1 MGKRISKMVS
11 NLNLKLIKER
21 GVDKKERDQVNGR
34 DFNKYSVILA
44 VAVSVLMII
53 ACVVYTTMIKNML
66 NDETQSHLLEV
77 SNQNAVI
84 LEGEINSNIKV
95 LESISTFISEK
106 RGLDNESILKL
117 MKSEANKHSFARMSI
132 ILPNNRAYVSDGTV
146 IDYEGYQSILQKAKS
161 GASTI
166 SDVMHSTIDDKRVIV
181 YAVPIY
187 IEGEVRAALT
197 ATNHLDTLEEKLD
210 VPFFDGNGYVYVIR
224 NDGEIILNNN
234 EKDAI
239 VKDGKNIFEGT
250 PSYENGNILEELKN
264 DFLNG
269 KSGVKRV
276 KSIDGKE
283 KFMGYVPLNNMKKWY
298 SVSVVPANIAFSK
311 ASSVISLTIALCS
324 FIIITGGIFFGYIIR
339 LRNKNKQTIEYLA
352 FKDKVTGFGNLNKFK
367 IETLKLLRKN
377 KDEKYAIIQLDIDKF
392 KYINDVFGY
401 DEGNKV
407 LVHISNVIDSKL
419 DCDEIFGRVNGDIFL
434 ILMKYKEEQ
443 DIMDFIELI
452 NRDVDNFEDLVVY
465 GYKVTL
471 NYGIYKI
478 VDTTMEINRMIDRAN
493 VAAKTLKDNGNGYY
507 CFFNDEIRK
516 RILNERE
523 IENTMHLAL
532 KNKEFIPYF
541 QPQYDLKS
549 GKIVGVEAL
558 IRWITPEKGLV
569 PPNDF
574 IPIFEKNGFIIELDK
589 YVLEEVC
596 KIVKSWIDEGIDP
609 IMVSINMSRLHLH
622 NTNFIDSF
630 EEIIKKYDVPASLIE
645 LEITES
651 AVFDNIAI
659 FNDIIDKLKKIGF
672 VISMDDFGSGYSSL
686 NLLKDV
692 TMDILKL
699 DRDFFNKSYATE
711 RDKIVVTS
719 IVEMAKQLNMKV
731 VAEGVETEGQVDF
744 LKDINCHMAQGYYFA
759 RPMPREE
766 FEKLN
771 FKKDK

>member
-11 NLNLKLIKER
+11 NLSLKEIKER
-21 GVDKKERDQVNGR
+21 DADKKERDSVSSK

-53 ACVVYTTMIKNML
+53 ACVVYTTMIKDML
-66 NDETQSHLLEV
+66 NEETQSHLLEV

-84 LEGEINSNIKV
+84 LDSEINSNVKV
-95 LESISTFISEK
+95 LEAISNTIAEEEK
-106 RGLDNESILKL
+106 LDSDKLLNIMKNE
-117 MKSEANKHSFARMSI
+117 ADKHAFARMSI
-132 ILPNNRAYVSDGTV
+132 VLPNNRAYMSDGMV
-146 IDYEGYQSILQKAKS
+146 IDYEGYKNMFKDASAGKS
-161 GASTI
+161 SI
-166 SDVMHSTIDDKRVIV
+166 SDVMYSTIDNKKIIV

-187 IEGEVRAALT
+187 ISGEVKAVLT
-197 ATNHLDTLEEKLD
+197 ATSHLDTLEKKLD
-210 VPFFDGNGYVYVIR
+210 VPFFEGKGYVYVLR
-224 NDGEIILNNN
+224 NDGEIILNNRS
-234 EKDAI
+234 EEI
-239 VKDGKNIFEGT
+239 VSETNKNIFDVIQYHESET
-250 PSYENGNILEELKN
+250 LNVLRE
-264 DFLNG
+264 DFFYG

-276 KSIDGKE
+276 KSIDGNE
-283 KFMGYVPLNNMKKWY
+283 KFMGYVPLNNMKGWY
-298 SVSVVPANIAFSK
+298 SISVVPANVAFSK
-311 ASSVISLTIALCS
+311 ASSVIKLTIALCS
-324 FIIITGGIFFGYIIR
+324 FIMIIGGIFFGYIIR
-339 LRNKNKQTIEYLA
+339 LRNKNKKTIEYLA

-377 KDEKYAIIQLDIDKF
+377 KDDKYAIIQLDIDKF

-419 DCDEIFGRVNGDIFL
+419 DCDEIFGRVNGDVFL
-434 ILMKYKEEQ
+434 VLMKYKEEQ
-443 DIMDFIELI
+443 DILDFIELL

-541 QPQYDLKS
+541 QPQYDLQS
-549 GKIVGVEAL
+549 GKVVGVEAL

-596 KIVKSWIDEGIDP
+596 KIIKSWIDRGIEP

-622 NTNFIDSF
+622 NINFIDNF
-630 EEIIKKYDVPASLIE
+630 EEIIKKYDVPARLIE

-759 RPMPREE
+759 RPMPTEE

-771 FKKDK
+771 FK